1 MTRAR
6 DRASGDFN
14 GQEIIIDADG
24 DTTITADTDDQ
35 IDFKIAGS
43 DVGKVDS
50 NGVEGAS
57 LVKVAGA
64 TLGADASTV
73 TFSTS
78 VITTTYKT
86 YILYTR
92 LQPKTDGA
100 RVIVRMND
108 NSGSLLNSVS
118 DYQSQV
124 YRGGGTDFSDTTV
137 SSIYPVSTA
146 GNATGEYAFYRHEF
160 SEPRTSDKKTTFLVH
175 GVNATTDGNIALV
188 QGAGLLTTA
197 EDNQGMTL
205 LFDSG
210 DIASGSSYVLFG
222 VKE

>member
-146 GNATGEYAFYRHEF
+146 GNASGEYAFYRR
-160 SEPRTSDKKTTFLVH
+160 EPRTSDKKTTFLVH

>member
-35 IDFKIAGS
+35 IDFKVAGS

-50 NGVEGAS
+50 DGVEGAS

-64 TLGADASTV
+64 TLGADASSV

-86 YILYTR
+86 YILYSR

-108 NSGSLLNSVS
+108 DGGSLLNSVS

-124 YRGGGTDFSDTTV
+124 YRGGGTDLSL
-137 SSIYPVSTA
+137 I
-146 GNATGEYAFYRHEF
+146 H
-160 SEPRTSDKKTTFLVH
+160 
-175 GVNATTDGNIALV
+175 I
-188 QGAGLLTTA
+188 
-197 EDNQGMTL
+197 
-205 LFDSG
+205 
-210 DIASGSSYVLFG
+210 
-222 VKE
+222 